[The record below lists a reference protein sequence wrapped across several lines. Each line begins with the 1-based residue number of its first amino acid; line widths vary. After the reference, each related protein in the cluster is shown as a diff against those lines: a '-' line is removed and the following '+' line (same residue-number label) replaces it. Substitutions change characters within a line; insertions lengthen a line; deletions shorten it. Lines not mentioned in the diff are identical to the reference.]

1 MAAFSTEMLIDDWM
15 KPAQAQGTGFQ
26 EKIVQQRVF
35 HCVDVNCGLQKAEGS
50 QFREVFAEV
59 RGRGGQGY
67 TRATGWKVSGN

>member
-1 MAAFSTEMLIDDWM
+1 MLISDLD
-15 KPAQAQGTGFQ
+15 QAFTAKGNGFQ
-26 EKIVQQRVF
+26 EKIMQQRLF

-50 QFREVFAEV
+50 QLWEVFAEV